1 VSALPALVL
10 LGSVATVS
18 LVADRIAVLASIVVT
33 LALLVARYRGRRR
46 IYLVAAAFSGVT
58 LFLFS
63 PLVAHY
69 GSHLL
74 WRGPH
79 LPAPIGWL
87 DVTTEELHEA
97 VRLALRLT
105 ALALAFGLFALGL
118 DHDRLVQG
126 LRFARRSMLALAIAL
141 RLMPALE
148 RDAHGLVEAL
158 RGRGVA
164 VAGVRG
170 HARLLTPLLAGSL
183 ERALS
188 LAEAME
194 ARGFGRGTR
203 TRAPRPGWSLRD
215 WTAIVVGPILVVVA
229 VLWL

>member
-1 VSALPALVL
+1 MSAFPALVL
-10 LGSVATVS
+10 LGSVGTVC
-18 LVADRIAVLASIVVT
+18 LVADRIAVLAAIVVV
-33 LALLVARYRGRRR
+33 LGLLVARHRGRRR
-46 IYLVAAAFSGVT
+46 IYLLGAAFSGLT

-69 GSHLL
+69 GSDVL

-79 LPAPIGWL
+79 LPAPFGWL
-87 DVTTEELHEA
+87 DVTSEELLVA
-97 VRLALRLT
+97 LQLALRL
-105 ALALAFGLFALGL
+105 AGLALAFGLFALGL

-141 RLMPALE
+141 RLFPTLE
-148 RDAHGLVEAL
+148 RDAHGLLEAL

-164 VAGVRG
+164 VAGIRG
-170 HARLLTPLLAGSL
+170 HARLLTPLAAGSL

-194 ARGFGRGTR
+194 ARGFGRGAR
-203 TRAPRPGWSLRD
+203 TRAPRPGWSARD
-215 WTAIVVGPILVVVA
+215 WLALVLAPVLVA
-229 VLWL
+229 AGVLWL